1 MTDDNQA
8 VLAANQSFY
17 RAFEKRD
24 IEAISSILSKG
35 IGTVCIHPGRAAIR
49 GFDNIHNSWEK
60 IFKNTN
66 YIEIDLEI
74 ITTEISGD
82 IAYVVL
88 VENLMQVSGG
98 SRIKAQ
104 SIATNIFERM
114 GGSWYLIHHHGSP
127 LIR

>member
-1 MTDDNQA
+1 MTDENQA

-24 IEAISSILSKG
+24 IEAMRSILSKG

-49 GFDNIHNSWEK
+49 GFDNIHNSWDL
-60 IFKNTN
+60 IFKNTS

-74 ITTEISGD
+74 ITTEFSGD
-82 IAYVVL
+82 IAYVIL

-98 SRIKAQ
+98 RRIKAQ
-104 SIATNIFERM
+104 SMATNIFERM
-114 GGSWYLIHHHGSP
+114 GGNWYMIHHHGSP